1 MNELISVILAVK
13 NGQDY
18 IEDTIESVLGQSYT
32 NFELIIIINCSSDE
46 TLNIVKNVKDSRVT
60 YYETNISQLSFNL
73 NYGILKAKGDYI
85 ARIDADD
92 LAFKY
97 RLEKQLSILKKYN
110 YDVVGSNIQLIDEK
124 GLNKKS
130 IVLPENNSEIRSKI
144 FYRSVIAH
152 PSVLMK
158 KSSLLKHSCY
168 LGGKF
173 AQDYDLWLRLMR
185 DKDIKFYNVQEP
197 LTKYRIHSKQSK
209 GNPYSYAEVAGYLFK
224 ESIYSKSFR
233 YFIGSFIYYFKAC
246 FIKLT

>member
-1 MNELISVILAVK
+1 MSALISVILAVK
-13 NGQDY
+13 DGQDY
-18 IEDTIESVLGQSYT
+18 IEETINSILEQTYT
-32 NFELIIIINCSSDE
+32 NFELIIIINCSLDD
-46 TLNIVKNVKDSRVT
+46 TLNIIKSVDDPRVT

-73 NYGILKAKGDYI
+73 NLGILKAKGDYI

-92 LAFKY
+92 LASKC
-97 RLEKQLSILKKYN
+97 RLEKQLSLLKKYN
-110 YDVVGSNIQLIDEK
+110 YDVVGSNIQLIDEN
-124 GLNKKS
+124 GINKKYV
-130 IVLPENNSEIRSKI
+130 ILPETDSCIRKAI
-144 FYRSVIAH
+144 YYRSVIAH
-152 PSVLMK
+152 PSVLLK
-158 KSSLLKHSCY
+158 KSILLSNSCY

-185 DKDIKFYNVQEP
+185 DENIKFYNIQEP

-246 FIKLT
+246 FRK